1 MPFFK
6 TTKNILT
13 VRWEDELF
21 DPNWMDSDSLVL
33 PPKVDW
39 DYSRELQIEDVD
51 IWEVLYEQGGGL
63 GFYAAWSPYAEFYM
77 ITLPLLNVLPNRI
90 ETYYGPLASEKVYK
104 RAKDFNINLVK
115 NKIWVEEEDMWLFK
129 KPETPKSILI
139 P

>member
-13 VRWEDELF
+13 IRWEDELF
-21 DPNWMDSDSLVL
+21 DPNWMDSDKLVL

-39 DYSRELQIEDVD
+39 DYSRELKIEDVD

-77 ITLPLLNVLPNRI
+77 ITLPLLNVIPNRI
-90 ETYYGPLASEKVYK
+90 ETYYGPLASEKVYN

-129 KPETPKSILI
+129 KPEAPKLILI